1 MLDVRTLLVVI
12 LVVAVLQ
19 GIGFL
24 VLHRTQPGVPGL
36 RSYGMAFIIFAI
48 GMALTAARGAI
59 SDLYSILLGNLLIGL
74 GHLVLADGLCRFF
87 GKRRPHWLDMI
98 FAVSYLV
105 VFPLCVFLD
114 PGNTSIR
121 VLLSGLVLGS
131 AFLLIVWLL
140 WQDEDYPRPLRW
152 TLITLTL
159 IHVTLLNGRGIVMIL
174 TPGQEEMVAND
185 PLHAL
190 LFMETNV
197 YMTFL
202 FVGLVGL
209 VMARI
214 TADIARKNR
223 ELTTEIGIRRQLQED
238 LSVSFAKES
247 ELRQQQQHLLHLV
260 SHEFRTPLAI
270 IERAVEMIGVLM
282 TAPPAAI
289 SERLSAIREAV
300 RRQRLLVQTFL
311 ATERIDEGIVQKEPL
326 DLRSLGQDAVCYF
339 ASTGQEARIRF
350 SATQEYLPMI
360 GDAAML
366 STLFVNLLDNAL
378 KYSPA
383 DKPVNFELR
392 REGDRAITSIADQ
405 GIGIPPEE
413 LEHIG
418 QRFFRASNASSHSGT
433 GLGLH
438 TAMRLVEL
446 HEGEMRIDSSQGQG
460 TTILVSLP
468 LSTYEVNTNQPSL
481 VKA

>member
-24 VLHRTQPGVPGL
+24 VLHRTQPSVPGL
-36 RSYGMAFIIFAI
+36 RSYGIAFIIFAI
-48 GMALTAARGAI
+48 GMVLAAARGAI
-59 SDLYSILLGNLLIGL
+59 SDLYSVLLGNLLIGL
-74 GHLVLADGLCRFF
+74 GHLVLADGLYRFF
-87 GKRRPHWLDMI
+87 GKRRPHWLDVT
-98 FAVSYLV
+98 FAISYLV
-105 VFPLCVFLD
+105 VFPLCIFLD

-121 VLLSGLVLGS
+121 VLLSGLVLGT
-131 AFLLIVWLL
+131 AFLIMVWLL
-140 WQDEDYPRPLRW
+140 WQDEDYPLPLRW
-152 TLITLTL
+152 TLIILTL

-174 TPGQEEMVAND
+174 TPGQVEMVAND

-223 ELTTEIGIRRQLQED
+223 ELTTEIGIRRQLQDD
-238 LSVSFAKES
+238 LSASFMKES

-270 IERAVEMIGVLM
+270 VERAVEMIGVLM
-282 TAPPAAI
+282 TAPPAAVA
-289 SERLSAIREAV
+289 ERLGAIREAV
-300 RRQRLLVQTFL
+300 RRQRLLIQTFL
-311 ATERIDEGIVQKEPL
+311 ATERVEDGVVQKERL
-326 DLRSLGQDAVCYF
+326 DLRSLGQEAVRYF
-339 ASTGQEARIRF
+339 ASTGQEARIRL
-350 SATQEYLPMI
+350 ATAPEELPMI
-360 GDAAML
+360 GDAAMI

-383 DKPVNFELR
+383 DKPVDFELWH
-392 REGDRAITSIADQ
+392 EGGRAWARITDR
-405 GIGIPPEE
+405 GIGIPREE
-413 LEHIG
+413 IDSVG
-418 QRFFRASNASSHSGT
+418 QRFFRASNASGHSGT

-438 TAMRLVEL
+438 TATRLVEL
-446 HEGEMRIDSSQGQG
+446 HDGDLRIESSNEQG
-460 TTILVSLP
+460 TVIQVSLP
-468 LSTYEVNTNQPSL
+468 LAMVPTNSDLPSNTGN
-481 VKA
+481 